1 MKEARRALVVARKEL
16 RDHGRDLRSVL
27 SALLFPLLGPL
38 ALALM
43 FQVVTS
49 WTAKDAAIGVA
60 MVGQA
65 HAPALVAFFERH
77 GITVE
82 EAPADYE
89 ERVKSGA
96 LDIVL
101 IAGDDFAPA
110 FVEGRPAPLSVLTD
124 SSRTKAQARAQR
136 VRRLLDAYGAQLGAA
151 RLMARGVSP
160 ELASPIAIQDVDLA
174 TPEKMAATI
183 LASIPMFLVFAA
195 FAGGMY
201 VAIDVTAGERER
213 GSFEPLLLSP
223 VTRGALVTGK
233 WLATIVAALLALLV
247 AIAAFAVTVRA
258 VPLESL
264 GVKARFGPREIALV
278 LAAALPLALFASA
291 LQMLLSTLA
300 RSFKEAQTYLQLF
313 MVLPFLPAM
322 YVAMAPIEPRLW
334 MMAVPILGQ
343 DLLLI
348 DVLRGEP
355 LGPLPFLVSGAVSL
369 LLTALCLGAT
379 SHLFKSERIIFAR

>member
-1 MKEARRALVVARKEL
+1 MNELRRAMVVARKEL
-16 RDHGRDLRSVL
+16 RDHVRDLRSVL

-49 WTAKDAAIGVA
+49 WNDKDAAIAVA
-60 MVGQA
+60 MVGRA
-65 HAPALVAFFERH
+65 NAPALVAFFERH
-77 GITVE
+77 GVDVQ

-89 ERVKSGA
+89 DRVKKGT

-110 FVEGRPAPLSVLTD
+110 FAEGRPAPLSVVTD
-124 SSRTKAQARAQR
+124 SSRTKAHARAQR
-136 VRRLLDAYGAQLGAA
+136 VRRLLDGYSAQVGAT
-151 RLMARGVSP
+151 RLLARGVSP
-160 ELASPIAIQDVDLA
+160 GIASPIAAQEVDLA

-223 VTRGALVTGK
+223 ASRGALVAGK
-233 WLATIVAALLALLV
+233 WLATVVAALLALLV
-247 AIAAFAVTVRA
+247 SIAAFAVTVRA
-258 VPLESL
+258 VPLASL
-264 GVKARFGPREIALV
+264 GVKARFGPPEVAFV
-278 LAAALPLALFASA
+278 LAAAAPLALFASA

-355 LGPLPFLVSGAVSL
+355 IGARPFLVAGAVSIA
-369 LLTALCLGAT
+369 LTVVCLAAT
-379 SHLFKSERIIFAR
+379 ARLFRSERIIFAR